1 MTTSQKLLGITV
13 LPEYIQSEGIEGVLE
28 NLISRCRVNAVTLS
42 PYVMA
47 EADAET
53 GSREPPIDA
62 GAGAVRLLD
71 RPLWGKREL
80 FVRTAP
86 SFVPEGKLYEGLRYQ
101 PPPAD
106 ELTAREG
113 RIVGDFIQAARGR
126 GLKVYLQI
134 QAAIP
139 PGYRVQFG
147 GPVEDDQP
155 RLPSGDRPGRR
166 VANNGSLASPHIR
179 DYGHA
184 LIRDLL
190 RVYPGIDGIRFD
202 WPEYPPYLLNSVF
215 LDFGGHA
222 RAAAVRLGLDFET
235 MRKTIGEL
243 YTTLHGGLSN
253 EVLERI
259 LDDAGGHEGM
269 IRRVTAV
276 PGVAEWLRFKSMLVD
291 ELLSSYRDVL
301 TEAGG
306 AGKELLAHAFPPPFN
321 LASGIDF
328 TKSVRHVSAYCVKLY
343 TMHWAMML
351 RFYGD
356 QILAANPGLDSRL
369 LTRVLETLL
378 DFADGEERDLSDYRY
393 PDPEESHGF
402 TAEVQTRRIRAAEA
416 AANPTRVQ
424 ILAHGYGPAEDFAR
438 RFGIAWQAAPHGVWV
453 NRYGYL
459 SDSKLD
465 VIRETSAVTHDMAD

>member
-1 MTTSQKLLGITV
+1 MSQKLLGVTV
-13 LPEYIQSEGIEGVLE
+13 LPEYIQSEGIEGVLD
-28 NLISRCRVNAVTLS
+28 NLISRCGADAVTVS

-86 SFVPEGKLYEGLRYQ
+86 SFVPETKLYEGLRYQ
-101 PPPAD
+101 PPPTD
-106 ELTAREG
+106 ELTEREG
-113 RIVGDFIQAARGR
+113 HIVSDFIRAAQGR

-155 RLPSGDRPGRR
+155 RLPSGELPGRR

-179 DYGHA
+179 EYGGA

-190 RVYPGIDGIRFD
+190 RAYPEIDGIRFD
-202 WPEYPPYLLNSVF
+202 WPEYPPYLLNSIF
-215 LDFGGHA
+215 LDFGEHA
-222 RAAAVRLGLDFET
+222 RAAAARLGFDFET
-235 MRKTIGEL
+235 MRREIETLYATI
-243 YTTLHGGLSN
+243 HGGLSN
-253 EVLERI
+253 DLLTRF
-259 LDDAGGHEGM
+259 LDESGGHENS
-269 IRRVTAV
+269 IRKLTAL
-276 PGVAEWLRFKSMLVD
+276 PGVADWLRFKSALVD
-291 ELLSSYRDVL
+291 ELLAGYRAVL

-306 AGKELLAHAFPPPFN
+306 AEKELLAHAFPPPFN
-321 LASGIDF
+321 LASGVDF
-328 TKSVRHVSAYCVKLY
+328 ANSARHVSAYCVKLY

-356 QILAANPGLDSRL
+356 QILAANPDLDSRL
-369 LTRVLETLL
+369 LTHVLEILL
-378 DFADGEERDLSDYRY
+378 DFADGKSRDLQDYRY
-393 PDPEESHGF
+393 PGPDESHGF
-402 TAEVQTRRIRAAEA
+402 SEEVQTRRVRVAESAAGSA
-416 AANPTRVQ
+416 PVHV
-424 ILAHGYGPAEDFAR
+424 LAHGYGPAADFSR
-438 RFGIAWQAAPHGVWV
+438 RFRIAWQAAPRGVWV

-465 VIRETSAVTHDMAD
+465 AMGKVAATTRDSAG